1 MLDYLEYAAVTF
13 GSFAIS
19 VDCVLWALFYCQ
31 AAISS
36 PVLLFLIA
44 FSTFV
49 LNFLLYQWDALK
61 QFKKFFEGSGGK
73 VAKVREIICNVV
85 AFFAGASMTLFTYSV
100 YINFSITFPF
110 WAIITFSVAI
120 GLGTMLLMRNSLDKF
135 IEDFKKMSG
144 KIKNNPIVFAVLLVV
159 FVAATLAISVTWW
172 SEIAALFIFW
182 GASAFVAQILTG
194 VFCIFLVGAEFV
206 FCADKAADVSDLMR
220 LVFIEGSVNEDKK
233 WLRAVALGL
242 GFVFMILNGINNGI
256 MSANQF
262 VNKALNFIAMV
273 SGIMLSSSTMLV
285 SVNNDVVKFFVR
297 KDEPAKKKDEPENN
311 NVNEDQKKDCYKNI
325 KFTHRLFAWFV
336 CSAVIVSCLADMSI
350 IAATAPLL
358 GFIAGLDLLV
368 PILFAKMFLKESDL
382 GFASENNVVVLLVA
396 LSLCCGLLNFTA
408 LTFRACYVASS
419 AVALFG
425 IVHTGSVHDSSF
437 TEDDCPKNSIE
448 SNF

>member
-1 MLDYLEYAAVTF
+1 MLDYLQYAAVTF

-49 LNFLLYQWDALK
+49 LNFLLYQWDAFK
-61 QFKKFFEGSGGK
+61 QFKKFFEGSGEK
-73 VAKVREIICNVV
+73 VTKVREIICNVV

-120 GLGTMLLMRNSLDKF
+120 GLGTMLLMRNSLERF
-135 IEDFKKMSG
+135 IKELDGMVKK
-144 KIKNNPIVFAVLLVV
+144 IRKNSIVFAVLLVV

-182 GASAFVAQILTG
+182 GASSFVAQILTG

-206 FCADKAADVSDLMR
+206 FCADKAADVSDLMS

-285 SVNNDVVKFFVR
+285 SVNNDVVEFFVR
-297 KDEPAKKKDEPENN
+297 NDEPEENN
-311 NVNEDQKKDCYKNI
+311 SNEDQEKDCYANI
-325 KFTHRLFAWFV
+325 NFTHRLFAWFV

-368 PILFAKMFLKESDL
+368 PILFAKMFLKESEL

-425 IVHTGSVHDSSF
+425 IVHTRPDCNDSSL
-437 TEDDCPKNSIE
+437 DDGSLSLKKTVN
-448 SNF
+448 

>member
-1 MLDYLEYAAVTF
+1 MLDYLQYAAVTF

-61 QFKKFFEGSGGK
+61 QFKKFFEGSGGQ
-73 VAKVREIICNVV
+73 VTKVREIICNVV

-120 GLGTMLLMRNSLDKF
+120 GLGTMLLMRNSLERF
-135 IEDFKKMSG
+135 IEGLGEMVKK
-144 KIKNNPIVFAVLLVV
+144 IRKNSIVFAVLLVV

-182 GASAFVAQILTG
+182 GASSFVAQILTG

-220 LVFIEGSVNEDKK
+220 LVFIEGSVNQDKK

-273 SGIMLSSSTMLV
+273 SGIMFSSSTMLV
-285 SVNNDVVKFFVR
+285 NVNNDVVKFFVR
-297 KDEPAKKKDEPENN
+297 DEPAKKNDDES
-311 NVNEDQKKDCYKNI
+311 NI
-325 KFTHRLFAWFV
+325 NFTHRLFAWFV

-368 PILFAKMFLKESDL
+368 PILFAKMFLKENEL

-425 IVHTGSVHDSSF
+425 IVHTRPDCNGSSLDDEPSSL
-437 TEDDCPKNSIE
+437 KKIVN
-448 SNF
+448 